1 MFSFFK
7 KKPPA
12 DTTPAVAAAEA
23 APAAPVPE
31 RTWREK
37 LGFAAPPA
45 AQEAPPAPIDELVP
59 AERRTWL
66 AKLHNGLRK
75 TGSSIAQVFTGTHCA
90 IWRRS
95 RQASPPCRSER
106 CDPAY
111 LGGRFIGREG
121 ACRPTRQRPL
131 LQENDQCA
139 TPEEG
144 ALDLL
149 KPGGDA
155 SAERG

>member
-1 MFSFFK
+1 HPGPADYESVALNDGAKAPKPKIRPWRRALGPQQTSATAKPCMFSFFK

-75 TGSSIAQVFTGTHCA
+75 TGSSIAQVFTGTQIDDA
-90 IWRRS
+90 LYEELE
-95 RQASPPCRSER
+95 A
-106 CDPAY
+106 A
-111 LGGRFIGREG
+111 
-121 ACRPTRQRPL
+121 L
-131 LQENDQCA
+131 L
-139 TPEEG
+139 
-144 ALDLL
+144 
-149 KPGGDA
+149 
-155 SAERG
+155 